1 MRFRG
6 VALAFALVG
15 CDSQVSDASIY
26 TLYRSSPVTD
36 ERVHVASFDAKQR
49 EAYNRENCELA
60 MKLYSQQP
68 GVGVRYWCEK
78 GRFRP

>member
-1 MRFRG
+1 MRFGG

-15 CDSQVSDASIY
+15 CDSQGSDAITY
-26 TLYRSSPVTD
+26 TLYRSSPVSND
-36 ERVHVASFDAKQR
+36 RVHVASFNAKQN

-60 MKLYSQQP
+60 MTLFSQQP
-68 GVGVRYWCEK
+68 GISVRFWCEK